1 VALEAAI
8 AMRPPAGREHGA
20 DRPTSKLTG
29 RPTRNQ
35 GIEARLIR
43 EEAIRRGARRYWPG
57 CDPGW
62 PDWCVLG
69 DRVSAYTCFDSDQD
83 AVHAGL
89 IEAVA
94 DWRRESRIDTV
105 DLETVLP
112 YLAPTSPGAEV
123 FLLPDRPAAPI
134 ETSPTDAAPLQLD
147 PDLLDRIEAD
157 TALAAASLRGT
168 FSLEPSP
175 TPQRTAQQP
184 PTHSQGSLVPGV
196 AGLDLAHRRVLSAL
210 ATRLSWTAAEV
221 TALCGEQ
228 GLRLAGA
235 FEVLND
241 GAYDL
246 CGRPLLEPSDDP
258 DPNQPLAINHDV
270 LQELLQ

>member
-1 VALEAAI
+1 
-8 AMRPPAGREHGA
+8 MRPPAGREHGA

-43 EEAIRRGARRYWPG
+43 EEAIRREARRYWTG
-57 CDPGW
+57 CAAGW

-134 ETSPTDAAPLQLD
+134 ETSPSDAAPLQLD
-147 PDLLDRIEAD
+147 PDLLDQIEAD
-157 TALAAASLRGT
+157 TALAVASLRGT
-168 FSLEPSP
+168 FSPELSP
-175 TPQRTAQQP
+175 TPQRTAQQS

-196 AGLDLAHRRVLSAL
+196 GVLDLAHGRLLSAL
-210 ATRLSWTAAEV
+210 ATRPSWTAAEV

-235 FEVLND
+235 LDVLND
-241 GAYDL
+241 RAYDL

>member
-1 VALEAAI
+1 
-8 AMRPPAGREHGA
+8 MRPPAGREHGA
-20 DRPTSKLTG
+20 DRSTSKLTG

-57 CDPGW
+57 CAAGW
-62 PDWCVLG
+62 PEWCVLG

-134 ETSPTDAAPLQLD
+134 ETSPTDAAPLQLN

-157 TALAAASLRGT
+157 TALAVASLRGT
-168 FSLEPSP
+168 FSPEPSP
-175 TPQRTAQQP
+175 TPQRTAQP

-196 AGLDLAHRRVLSAL
+196 GAGTSR
-210 ATRLSWTAAEV
+210 TGG
-221 TALCGEQ
+221 C
-228 GLRLAGA
+228 
-235 FEVLND
+235 
-241 GAYDL
+241 
-246 CGRPLLEPSDDP
+246 
-258 DPNQPLAINHDV
+258 
-270 LQELLQ
+270 